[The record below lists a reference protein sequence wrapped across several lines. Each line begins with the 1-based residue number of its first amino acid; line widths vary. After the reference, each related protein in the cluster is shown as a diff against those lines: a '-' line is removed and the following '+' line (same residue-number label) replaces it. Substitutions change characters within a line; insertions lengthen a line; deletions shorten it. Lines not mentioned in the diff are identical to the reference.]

1 MNPFRL
7 PSLPIPQHNT
17 REMLDDAGLS
27 RKETARSLR
36 DVARINGFMG
46 ATRPLYE
53 TVVSAIRGA
62 GLHSATVLDV
72 GCGNGD
78 FARRIVGFGAGS
90 GVAIRVMAL
99 DISCLHL
106 SIAREMTPAG
116 APIEYIEADAFALPF
131 PDAGVDFITSTLFV
145 HHFRADALRTLFGE
159 CSRVARVGWAMNDCA
174 RDGMAL
180 AAFRVLRPYLARS
193 FATRHDALASIRRSY
208 TPDELAAI
216 VASIPGASV
225 RSSFPYR
232 LQIQWTPPH
241 PTTSTSPSSAPV

>member
-7 PSLPIPQHNT
+7 PSLPTPQRDS
-17 REMLDDAGLS
+17 REMLDDAGLP
-27 RKETARSLR
+27 REETARSLR

-53 TVVSAIRGA
+53 AVLHAIEGA

-78 FARRIVGFGAGS
+78 FARRLIRYSARRGLT
-90 GVAIRVMAL
+90 IRVTAL
-99 DISCLHL
+99 DISPLHL
-106 SIAREMTPAG
+106 QIAREMTPTN
-116 APIEYIEADAFALPF
+116 APIEYIEGDAFALPF

-145 HHFRADALRTLFGE
+145 HHFRADALRLLFGE
-159 CSRVARVGWAMNDCA
+159 CCRVARVGWAMNDCA

-193 FATRHDALASIRRSY
+193 FATRHDALASVRRSY
-208 TPDELAAI
+208 TPDELAALSAPI
-216 VASIPGASV
+216 AGV
-225 RSSFPYR
+225 RVESFFPYR